1 MLKPDGVD
9 KAVLTFRAQDA
20 EGNAVSGLAV
30 NASFTVPDGM
40 AILLSDT
47 FTETETKGTYTAE
60 LKGSTPGE
68 VSVMPQVDGK
78 DAAKASV
85 TVVLSDVEPVAE
97 HSTIALSSAA
107 TRADQAGQSF
117 RAGEQVFVTVML
129 KDAQQHPVSGQKAL
143 LQGETVSVEGMSA
156 ADGADWQE
164 EDGGAYRR
172 VYIAQGAKEGHRAT
186 LTLTGGSKT
195 TDPYTI

>member
-1 MLKPDGVD
+1 M
-9 KAVLTFRAQDA
+9 
-20 EGNAVSGLAV
+20 
-30 NASFTVPDGM
+30 
-40 AILLSDT
+40 
-47 FTETETKGTYTAE
+47 
-60 LKGSTPGE
+60 
-68 VSVMPQVDGK
+68 
-78 DAAKASV
+78 
-85 TVVLSDVEPVAE
+85 
-97 HSTIALSSAA
+97 
-107 TRADQAGQSF
+107 
-117 RAGEQVFVTVML
+117 ML

-195 TDPYTI
+195 TDPYTIEPGDVNISNSTLSGNPEVIAADGQEEAVITYTALDSYKNVIDNLEVKAAVDLPMGMTIDLPDFTESAVTCAIPTCTVSGCTVPT